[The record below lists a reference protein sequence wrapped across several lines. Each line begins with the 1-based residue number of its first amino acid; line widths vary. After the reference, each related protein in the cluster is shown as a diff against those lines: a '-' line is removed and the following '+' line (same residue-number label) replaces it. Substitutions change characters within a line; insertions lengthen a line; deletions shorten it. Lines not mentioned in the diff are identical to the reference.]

1 MADYFTDENIRNIL
15 NDSSPFQKE
24 SLLTALMQKE
34 EIFEVL
40 PPPNHEDSHVL
51 TMAICYMLLFL
62 IGICGNVAVM
72 TTIYHVVRSQK
83 TTIDNTLI
91 YVIVL
96 SCVDFGVCMSL
107 PFTVIDQILGFWMF
121 GSVLCKLHAVLEN
134 FGKILSSLIL
144 TAMSF
149 DRYAGVCHPHRKY
162 LRSKKLAISI
172 LVGLAIYALVTL
184 CPLLLNFSARELILF
199 EKETAPYKITRM
211 RIEKCTMSNMSSF
224 SFSTFTIY
232 QCVLCY
238 IIPLILVV
246 YFYTR
251 LLTRLRHHARQF
263 KSSQIPL
270 LRISV
275 YTMMVSLFYFLCWTP
290 FWIATTLAVYLEY
303 VEEGQGSSAVPHFF
317 VYAMYFIHALPFT
330 NSAVNWILY
339 GALNSQLQLKQRSS
353 GNFRSEITNNC
364 LQSFNNTI
372 NQSGVNKSNA
382 VVSNN
387 DTSIN
392 NNSKITY
399 KFSAPL
405 SSGKESICNSKS
417 SATEMTTLLPNGLH
431 KQSLPVTNK
440 PFKKVS
446 SETFILQPKEDEDD
460 KSKDNIILIGYDCD
474 SEGTY
479 L

>member
-1 MADYFTDENIRNIL
+1 MGDYVNDESIRNIL
-15 NDSSPFQKE
+15 NYSTPYQKE

-172 LVGLAIYALVTL
+172 LIGLAIYALVTL

-251 LLTRLRHHARQF
+251 LLTRLHHHARQF
-263 KSSQIPL
+263 KSTQIPL

-353 GNFRSEITNNC
+353 NFRSEITNNC
-364 LQSFNNTI
+364 LQSFNNTN
-372 NQSGVNKSNA
+372 NQSGVNKSNV

-387 DTSIN
+387 DTSN
-392 NNSKITY
+392 NHNSRMTY

-405 SSGKESICNSKS
+405 SSGKDSICTSRS

-431 KQSLPVTNK
+431 KQSLPLSIK
-440 PFKKVS
+440 PLKKVC
-446 SETFILQPKEDEDD
+446 SETSILQSKEDESD
-460 KSKDNIILIGYDCD
+460 KIKDNIILIGYECD